1 MLSTLILIGLFS
13 GILTGITG
21 IQIGILVPALLLSE
35 LVPNIQTAVGTVLYT
50 FLPPTAI
57 LSVYYLWKKKQ
68 VDTKIGNVLML
79 TLLFSILL
87 GAWISNHLSAST
99 IYLISALLCFG
110 LSCFYVHL
118 FKSSH

>member
-1 MLSTLILIGLFS
+1 MLSKLILTGIFS

-21 IQIGILVPALLLSE
+21 IQVGVLVPSLVLLGF
-35 LVPNIQTAVGTVLYT
+35 VPNIQTAVGTALYI

-68 VDTKIGNVLML
+68 VDTKKGNVLIV
-79 TLLFSILL
+79 TLFFSILL
-87 GAWISNHLSAST
+87 GAWISNHLSVST

-110 LSCFYVHL
+110 LSLFYLHL
-118 FKSSH
+118 FLYT

>member
-1 MLSTLILIGLFS
+1 MLLILIGIVS

-21 IQIGILVPALLLSE
+21 IQIGILVPALLLFE
-35 LVPNIQTAVGTVLYT
+35 LVPNIQTAVGTVLYS

-68 VDTKIGNVLML
+68 VDIKKGNVLMV

-87 GAWISNHLSAST
+87 GSWISNHLSVST
-99 IYLISALLCFG
+99 IYLISSMLCFG
-110 LSCFYVHL
+110 LSLFYLYL
-118 FKSSH
+118 FQG